1 MSLAAVA
8 ERTSSAVGSDE
19 DSGAL
24 FDETASAYR
33 RLRVRTEEVMV
44 ELVTYKIKELL
55 RPYSR
60 M

>member
-1 MSLAAVA
+1 MSLQAVA
-8 ERTSSAVGSDE
+8 ERTSATVGSE
-19 DSGAL
+19 EESGAL
-24 FDETASAYR
+24 FDETAGAYR

-44 ELVTYKIKELL
+44 DLLVQNMREAL